1 MAKVKDD
8 IEYSNHL
15 IKVHNVMNVLDL
27 PNNQEE
33 AFRESLTKQDNKT
46 LEELSKKSKKDI
58 IIFLTEQNKQ
68 KIEVNSKNLN
78 LENQKNEQKLSKIDD
93 LRNAQDE
100 ATNKNE
106 LLNKQ
111 NETKQNQ
118 ENQKLN
124 QKETKLNQDI
134 QKIKSV
140 FTPQIL
146 EQNSDIA

>member
-27 PNNQEE
+27 SNNQEE

-46 LEELSKKSKKDI
+46 LEELGKKSKKEI
-58 IIFLTEQNKQ
+58 LLFLTQQNQ
-68 KIEVNSKNLN
+68 
-78 LENQKNEQKLSKIDD
+78 ENNKLKTERIEQKLSQIDSKSNEKD
-93 LRNAQDE
+93 AQ
-100 ATNKNE
+100 
-106 LLNKQ
+106 NKQ
-111 NETKQNQ
+111 ENHR